1 MRKNILGALILVVAG
16 FGVVTVN
23 AQRFD
28 KFQGTAVIY
37 GSGFN
42 TRTITTTF
50 DLTLSGRTSDSET
63 ERYHQILRS
72 SGGQQKL
79 ADEIRRN
86 DLGQVQFSGRIGPTV
101 VAAFE
106 REDGDKTKL
115 LVVFERWMSFG
126 ELRSGARSVDYPF
139 GVIEIFFEPGK
150 KDGKGTFIGAA
161 KIRLG
166 KNSDTGKDEIEL
178 EGFGTFP
185 GKVLGV
191 RQVET
196 RLP

>member
-50 DLTLSGRTSDSET
+50 DLTLSGRTSDVESARFHE
-63 ERYHQILRS
+63 ILKT

-79 ADEIRRN
+79 ADEIKRN
-86 DLGQVQFSGRIGPTV
+86 DLGSVQFGGRLGPTI

-106 REDGDKTKL
+106 RKDGDKTKL

-126 ELRSGARSVDYPF
+126 ELRAGARSVDYPF

-150 KDGKGTFIGAA
+150 KDGKGAFIGAA

-166 KNSDTGKDEIEL
+166 KNDDTGKDEIEL

-185 GKVLGV
+185 GKVMGV